1 MNKEPLETKTTCI
14 NGIHHC
20 RLIKDGVVIDE
31 MACKEK
37 EDVSFCFRYMFRM
50 YDKTYGDSPMAD
62 ASRHRGKN
70 HEPKGVIRYP
80 ATLRKNY
87 RKD

>member
-1 MNKEPLETKTTCI
+1 MEPIETKVTFI
-14 NGIHHC
+14 NDQYHC
-20 RLIKDGVVIDE
+20 RLIKDGKVIDE
-31 MACKEK
+31 MACKLK

-50 YDKTYGDSPMAD
+50 YDKCYGDSSMAD

-87 RKD
+87 KKD